1 LNIIKYCGTIIA
13 KALTEIMLENQ
24 KSVSAVQEAA
34 AEQFKRLEKE
44 G

>member
-1 LNIIKYCGTIIA
+1 
-13 KALTEIMLENQ
+13 LENQ

-34 AEQFKRLEKE
+34 TEQFKRLEKE